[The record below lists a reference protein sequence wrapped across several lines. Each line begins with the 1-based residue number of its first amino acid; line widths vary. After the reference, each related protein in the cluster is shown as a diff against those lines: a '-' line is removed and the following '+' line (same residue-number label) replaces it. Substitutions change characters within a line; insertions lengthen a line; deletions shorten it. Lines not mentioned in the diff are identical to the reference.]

1 MARPVEYD
9 LEDVLDKAMGLFCEK
24 GFESVSMAD
33 LVAHTGLNRRTMYSL
48 FKDKDGLYKDALEN
62 FYSKMAC
69 KQITALRN
77 NRGKK
82 GIEIFFEPFSFGCES
97 KGCLYTNT
105 IIEKNFVN
113 CDAFNTVKDFYNN
126 VRTELEKNLTEAAE
140 DGDFNGDKKA
150 TALTLI
156 TIVQGLGLY
165 GRFNESQ
172 EDSKTIIKNV
182 LSSIR

>member
-9 LEDVLDKAMGLFCEK
+9 LVDVLDKAMEIFCKK

-62 FYSKMAC
+62 YYSKMAC
-69 KQITALRN
+69 KQFSALKN

-82 GIEIFFEPFSFGCES
+82 GIEVFFAPFCFSCES

-105 IIEKNFVN
+105 IMEKEFVN
-113 CDAFNTVKDFYNN
+113 SDAFNKVKDFYNDI
-126 VRTELEKNLTEAAE
+126 RLQLEVNLTQAAE
-140 DGDFNGDKKA
+140 DGNFTGDVKA
-150 TALTLI
+150 MALTLI

-165 GRFNESQ
+165 GKFNQSGD
-172 EDSKTIIKNV
+172 DSNAIIKNV
-182 LSSIR
+182 LSMIR